1 MAAVGQTSSFVAA
14 APNGREAPIP
24 DLPVPA
30 PGKQLA
36 FQAYVGG
43 IRSEWPDGL
52 EAPQLG
58 GYMRELEREGVRT
71 PCCARRLVQDRQI
84 LTWTTW
90 PSRLVLNGRPLVLN
104 SCSMGVFS
112 GSTSATKVRSP
123 AARAI
128 LVRLLISALP
138 IPRP

>member
-1 MAAVGQTSSFVAA
+1 M
-14 APNGREAPIP
+14 
-24 DLPVPA
+24 
-30 PGKQLA
+30 
-36 FQAYVGG
+36 
-43 IRSEWPDGL
+43 SEWPDGL
-52 EAPQLG
+52 GAPQLG
-58 GYMRELEREGVRT
+58 GYMRELERERIRT
-71 PCCARRLVQDRQI
+71 LCCTRRLVQDRQI

-90 PSRLVLNGRPLVLN
+90 PSRLVLNGKPLVLN

-138 IPRP
+138 MPRP